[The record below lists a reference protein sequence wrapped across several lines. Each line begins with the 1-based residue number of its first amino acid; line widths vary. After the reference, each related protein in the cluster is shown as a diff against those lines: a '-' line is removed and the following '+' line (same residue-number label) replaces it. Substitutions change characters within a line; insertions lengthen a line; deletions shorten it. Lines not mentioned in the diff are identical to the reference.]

1 MTKNK
6 IITNDGY
13 AQFIWGDGSGRI
25 HETACDNVYAAFYED
40 TVSFVLIGLPKSSGL
55 ALFTTR
61 AEDLELNGVT
71 YSVAELPDA
80 VAEAFAPGGVG
91 IHFEIVDELPEVGE
105 SNVIYLVPSAE
116 SGETDYYTEYIW
128 LETEE
133 RYEKI
138 GTTDE
143 AKLNVPIW
151 KDNRYPGALRFNH
164 SGNMATGV
172 RSNAF
177 GYETV
182 ASGVDSLVMGDRC
195 SGTSNCNFVQGQYTL
210 ASAPHAVAMGHRTIA
225 SGQDSFVQGVYAK
238 ATNNIEFSVGKH
250 NVSHKASNDWGDSG
264 NTLFSIGNGATS
276 GSAHNALE
284 VMQNGDI
291 YLSLD
296 GQDVKLQDHLASE
309 PSSAVTS
316 GDTNAVQGG
325 AVYTF
330 VNDKLGS
337 GFTVSSVTEVI
348 ESNERVV
355 ANALNYL
362 NTNKLDVSAYTPTDL
377 SNYYQKN
384 ETSGATEI
392 ATALAEKL
400 AISDF
405 NAYSGAVDTLIN
417 SKASQSDL
425 DTLSGT
431 VTAHTA
437 NTDIHITS
445 AERTAWND
453 KINTSAIV
461 TSITSSSTDSQVPS
475 AKAVN
480 DQMGGL
486 KLMSI
491 SQAAYD
497 ALVTKDPNTL
507 YVIND

>member
-1 MTKNK
+1 
-6 IITNDGY
+6 
-13 AQFIWGDGSGRI
+13 
-25 HETACDNVYAAFYED
+25 
-40 TVSFVLIGLPKSSGL
+40 
-55 ALFTTR
+55 
-61 AEDLELNGVT
+61 
-71 YSVAELPDA
+71 
-80 VAEAFAPGGVG
+80 
-91 IHFEIVDELPEVGE
+91 
-105 SNVIYLVPSAE
+105 
-116 SGETDYYTEYIW
+116 
-128 LETEE
+128 
-133 RYEKI
+133 
-138 GTTDE
+138 
-143 AKLNVPIW
+143 
-151 KDNRYPGALRFNH
+151 
-164 SGNMATGV
+164 
-172 RSNAF
+172 
-177 GYETV
+177 
-182 ASGVDSLVMGDRC
+182 
-195 SGTSNCNFVQGQYTL
+195 
-210 ASAPHAVAMGHRTIA
+210 
-225 SGQDSFVQGVYAK
+225 VYAK